1 MKALLE
7 RMHWLNQP
15 EWGWSEGRLWVQ
27 TQPSTDCWL
36 RPAEGVRSDNAHAL
50 VVEAPPEFRLRGR
63 FLFQGNA
70 QYDQCGLYVRA
81 DGECWFKCSVE
92 YETPEYGFLGSVVTN
107 GVSDWATQVM
117 PASVRDVW
125 YEVWVKDLALVARYS
140 LDGKSWTQ
148 IRSARL
154 AARGALVAGVYGCSP
169 KGPGFRF
176 ELAELTL
183 E

>member
-1 MKALLE
+1 MKELIE

-15 EWGWSEGRLWVQ
+15 EWGWDSGGLWVR

-36 RPAEGVRSDNAHAL
+36 RPAAGVRRDNAHAL
-50 VVEAPPEFRLRGR
+50 VVAVPPEFRLRGR

-70 QYDQCGLYVRA
+70 QYDQCGLYVRSDA
-81 DGECWFKCSVE
+81 ECWFKCSVE

-117 PASVRDVW
+117 PAEVREMS
-125 YEVWVKDLALVARYS
+125 YEVKVKDLDLVAQYS
-140 LDGKSWTQ
+140 LDGKNWTQ

-154 AARGALVAGVYGCSP
+154 AAQGPLVAGIYGCSP

-183 E
+183 D